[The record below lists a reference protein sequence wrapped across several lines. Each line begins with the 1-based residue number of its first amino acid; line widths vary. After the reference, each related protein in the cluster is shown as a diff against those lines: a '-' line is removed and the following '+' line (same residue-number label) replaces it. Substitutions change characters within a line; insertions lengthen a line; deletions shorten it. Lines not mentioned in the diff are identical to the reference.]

1 MPPRLR
7 IPLLVAATVALTG
20 ALALGLWRHEQ
31 SGVHAQARADARA
44 AATAIEDRAGSAVLA
59 LQGLRAAYDFSP
71 GAFERTA
78 GVPLRRPEIV
88 AVGWAPRVPAAERSS
103 LEATERIRIAAPADA
118 LFTYPLLLA
127 TEAAQST
134 DVVDLGSDPSLGR
147 ALRQARTSGA
157 PRISAPVR
165 LPDGRLGSY
174 AFVPVFRQG
183 ALLDTPGRRKDA
195 LRGLVVGALAAAPLV
210 EGALAGLGPAR
221 VTDGPSVLSAG
232 PATGVAVSRANVG
245 GRTWRIAVPVA
256 SPSPLAPSAV
266 ALLGLALA
274 LVLLSG
280 SRLLARARDDV
291 RALRQAL
298 TRLRVRTAEQLQ
310 AAQEQVARSEEA
322 VELVAAVG
330 EAAVL
335 DVDGDGIIRSCSG
348 ALGQLLGY
356 TDADLRG
363 TAIYALLHP
372 DDLLAPPSGPQR
384 YARSDGEYVVL
395 ESRRLTR
402 RDPLGFA
409 AGVVTVLREPTRA
422 DATRTV
428 AQRLADAVA
437 LEPDPVE
444 LFSIVAEETALELD
458 VRSASVVRFET
469 TGFGSV
475 VGAWTRDEAGAMRGT
490 TVDLAAGPVGT
501 VYREGR
507 AVTGAAPLRVGARLW
522 GALVADGV
530 DVTRLSAL
538 AEISQGTIAFA
549 DASSRLTALAT
560 RDALTNLPDHRA
572 FQEQLRAEVRR
583 AQRHERAL
591 SLVLLNLDG
600 FRRLNDEH
608 GRLAGDRVLAEVSRR
623 LGATIR
629 QGEIVS
635 RLGGDH
641 FGWILPETEGLN
653 GWIGAERARRAIS
666 TVSFEGIGTVTA
678 SAGVCDLEDLG
689 GADELLALTEV
700 ALVHAKSSGGD
711 ATFRYSAE
719 LDESESEL
727 EPEETRPLQRLRTL
741 AQELDANDP
750 GLDGHSER
758 VARLAEKLALSAG
771 WRSDQAVRLSQAA
784 FVHDVGKVSVSE
796 DVLRKQGPLD
806 ESELEEIRNHPDT
819 GAAIAVNALDQ
830 EQVSWVRYHHERWDG
845 TGYPSQLA
853 GELIPAGARLLA
865 LAEAW
870 DAMTS
875 AKSYGEALSVEAALA
890 ECRSEDG
897 KQFAPEAVSALER
910 LWKLGALTPA
920 DLAASTE
927 L

>member
-1 MPPRLR
+1 MPVRLR
-7 IPLLVAATVALTG
+7 IPVLVGATLALTA

-31 SGVHAQARADARA
+31 SDVRAHARADARA
-44 AATAIEDRAGSAVLA
+44 AAAAVESRAGSALLA
-59 LQGLRAAYDFSP
+59 LQSLRAAYDFSP

-78 GVPLRRPEIV
+78 GVPLELPELV
-88 AVGWAPRVPAAERSS
+88 AVGWAPRVPAAERGS
-103 LEATERIRIAAPADA
+103 LEAARQIRIAAPADA
-118 LFTYPLLLA
+118 LYTYPLLLA
-127 TEAAQST
+127 AEPAPGA
-134 DVVDLGSDPSLGR
+134 DVLDLGSDASLGT
-147 ALRQARTSGA
+147 ALREARTTGS
-157 PRISAPVR
+157 PRLSAPVR

-174 AFVPVFRQG
+174 AFVPVYESG
-183 ALLDTPGRRKDA
+183 TPLDTPGRRTDA

-210 EGALAGLGPAR
+210 ESSLTGLGPAR

-232 PATGVAVSRANVG
+232 PAAGAVSHAVVG
-245 GRTWRIAVPVA
+245 GRSWRIVVPVA
-256 SPSPLAPSAV
+256 SPSPLAPAAV
-266 ALLGLALA
+266 AMLGLALA
-274 LVLLSG
+274 LVLLTG

-291 RALRQAL
+291 RALRGAL
-298 TRLRVRTAEQLQ
+298 TRLRARTAEQLQ
-310 AAQEQVARSEEA
+310 AAEEQVARSEEA
-322 VELVAAVG
+322 VALVATVG

-335 DVDGDGIIRSCSG
+335 DVDRDGIIRSCSG
-348 ALGQLLGY
+348 SLEQLLGY

-384 YARSDGEYVVL
+384 YARADGEYVVL

-409 AGVVTVLREPTRA
+409 AGVVTVLREPART

-444 LFSIVAEETALELD
+444 LFSIVAEEIALDLG
-458 VRSASVVRFET
+458 VAGASVVRFEAS
-469 TGFGSV
+469 GFGSV
-475 VGAWTRDEAGAMRGT
+475 VGAWAQDAAGAQPGT
-490 TVDLAAGPVGT
+490 TVELTAGAVAT
-501 VYREGR
+501 VYGEGR

-522 GALVADGV
+522 GALVAEAV
-530 DVTRLSAL
+530 DAARLSAL
-538 AEISQGTIAFA
+538 AEISQSTIAFA

-591 SLVLLNLDG
+591 SLVLINIDG
-600 FRRLNDEH
+600 FRSLNDVH
-608 GRLAGDRVLAEVSRR
+608 GRLAGDRVLAEVARR
-623 LGATIR
+623 LGATVR

-635 RLGGDH
+635 RIGGDH
-641 FGWILPETEGLN
+641 FGWILPEAEGLN

-666 TVSFEGIGTVTA
+666 TVPFAGVGTVTA

-689 GADELLALTEV
+689 GSDELLALTEV

-719 LDESESEL
+719 LDESAETEL
-727 EPEETRPLQRLRTL
+727 EETRPLQRLRSL
-741 AQELDANDP
+741 AQELDAHDP
-750 GLDGHSER
+750 GTDGHSER

-771 WRSDQAVRLSQAA
+771 WRSDQAIRLSQAA
-784 FVHDVGKVSVSE
+784 FVHDVGKLSVSE

-806 ESELEEIRNHPDT
+806 ERELEEIRNHPDT
-819 GAAIAVNALDQ
+819 GAEIAVSALDP

-845 TGYPSQLA
+845 EGYPSRLA

-870 DAMTS
+870 DSMTS
-875 AKSYGEALSVEAALA
+875 NRSYGDALSVEAALA
-890 ECRSEDG
+890 ECRGEDG
-897 KQFAPEAVSALER
+897 KQFAPEAVAALER

-920 DLAASTE
+920 DLAATSE